1 MPRAN
6 RYFLPGYVWH
16 TEYRIIREATDNSSA
31 HDHRPHTQRVQIQL
45 AAVEAQVNAIA
56 AAILREPSVQ
66 RLVYIANEVRDKPQR
81 SALLVGW

>member
-16 TEYRIIREATDNSSA
+16 TEYRIIREATDNSLL
-31 HDHRPHTQRVQIQL
+31 RLKRK
-45 AAVEAQVNAIA
+45 VNAIA